1 MEKKLSSIDVGKI
14 KALRAKFP
22 ARIDVRVLR
31 SEDGGFVAAI
41 STFPG
46 CNTQGDTLSELV
58 EMVNDCVK
66 TYLDIPQKY
75 YSYMP
80 TYLPPVSVAQ
90 DLDIFP
96 ISRRSHRIKMLLLSH
111 EGARS

>member
-1 MEKKLSSIDVGKI
+1 MDKKLTSIEIEKI
-14 KALRAKFP
+14 KALREKFP
-22 ARIDVRVLR
+22 ARIDVRILR
-31 SEDGGFVAAI
+31 SEDGGFVAQI

-58 EMVNDCVK
+58 EMANDCVK
-66 TYLDIPQKY
+66 TYFDIPKKY

-96 ISRRSHRIKMLLLSH
+96 VSRRSHQVKMLLASY
-111 EGARS
+111 ERAGS